1 MKTPVID
8 IHAHPWLFEEVCTT
22 EEQEAFVI
30 DMTGLYK
37 SGSFPA
43 EEHFIQMNY
52 NGVDK
57 CVLLPLDLTTTH
69 GGSLGTN
76 EQVRALQDAFPDR
89 FIGFAS
95 CRHGQRQT

>member
-1 MKTPVID
+1 MLLQRQSVSSALGLKKNKEVFDDMKTPVID

-43 EEHFIQMNY
+43 EEHFIQMDY
-52 NGVDK
+52 N
-57 CVLLPLDLTTTH
+57 L
-69 GGSLGTN
+69 SL
-76 EQVRALQDAFPDR
+76 
-89 FIGFAS
+89 I
-95 CRHGQRQT
+95 HI